1 MANFKRLL
9 LVDDSEIDR
18 RILRNILSK
27 RFEITEVGNGYAALE
42 LLMNKKSGIDGMLL
56 DISMPVLDGFDVLR
70 VMTEN
75 KIKLP
80 VALVTA
86 EATAENVK
94 FASQF
99 GISDFISKPFDSQTV
114 LDKICRIFGV
124 SKDVP
129 QEKGAEDRVVG
140 SETYATDSYIS
151 KLTAIYDTFLKN
163 SGLDP
168 SHCARFKAHGDFAY
182 RIRSCAQAGYRRNRP
197 QDDEQG
203 CVFLQYRSDGNAVA
217 LF

>member
-1 MANFKRLL
+1 MNSSDAVYSQIVQITRRFLWRVCFKRLL

-27 RFEITEVGNGYAALE
+27 RFEIIEVGNGYAALE
-42 LLMNKKSGIDGMLL
+42 LLMKKGSGIDGMLL

-75 KIKLP
+75 NIKLP

-94 FASQF
+94 HASQF

-124 SKDVP
+124 SVEAG
-129 QEKGAEDRVVG
+129 QEKEPEEKAAVG
-140 SETYATDSYIS
+140 SETYVVDSYIS
-151 KLTAIYDTFLKN
+151 KLKAIYDIFLKN

-168 SHCARFKAHGDFAY
+168 SHCERED
-182 RIRSCAQAGYRRNRP
+182 NLP
-197 QDDEQG
+197 QRLAE
-203 CVFLQYRSDGNAVA
+203 L
-217 LF
+217 

>member
-1 MANFKRLL
+1 MASFKRLL

-94 FASQF
+94 HASQF
-99 GISDFISKPFDSQTV
+99 GISDFISK
-114 LDKICRIFGV
+114 R
-124 SKDVP
+124 
-129 QEKGAEDRVVG
+129 
-140 SETYATDSYIS
+140 
-151 KLTAIYDTFLKN
+151 
-163 SGLDP
+163 
-168 SHCARFKAHGDFAY
+168 
-182 RIRSCAQAGYRRNRP
+182 
-197 QDDEQG
+197 
-203 CVFLQYRSDGNAVA
+203 
-217 LF
+217 